1 MKMNIYKFFDH
12 FGIIIFT
19 FLIID
24 SIFYLKSGIADWRVY
39 TRLLI
44 GISGLLVDGFLVF
57 FYREKNNKG
66 N

>member
-1 MKMNIYKFFDH
+1 MKKPKNLYKFFDY
-12 FGIIIFT
+12 FGVVIFT

-24 SIFYLKSGIADWRVY
+24 SIIYLNAGIADWRVY

-57 FYREKNNKG
+57 FYKADKL
-66 N
+66 